1 MRSTLAFIISLIFV
15 QQFSVDAI
23 AQDESNAEDSIV
35 SFKGAEGF
43 HIGFYIGAFFP
54 NKNSATVY
62 DGYGFDENGN
72 RKEFSESFM
81 YRKIVIEN
89 DPNNGNVD
97 RIAPELGVVNHDDWR
112 FTESDMPVNLK
123 YSTAFLF
130 GLALNYG
137 LDKKQSILAN
147 LNFAKLRVTGN
158 FTIETRNTVNQQ
170 LQDFTNNQF
179 AIVGSEQ
186 RMMIQ
191 LGYSRILGD
200 NEKGNFFIEAGLCVN
215 NAKLE
220 KNFVQI
226 NSLEFDLTTF
236 DQNVV
241 GGSSVYADQYT
252 GWGFGAF
259 AGFGLNLTMN
269 PKYTIQFLYT
279 PSYETINLGPEPI
292 TAVQHAVGL
301 RAYYNF

>member
-1 MRSTLAFIISLIFV
+1 MKSTLTLLISFLIILN
-15 QQFSVDAI
+15 FSMQAS
-23 AQDESNAEDSIV
+23 AQDENNDEDSTI
-35 SFKGAEGF
+35 SYKGARGF
-43 HIGFYIGAFFP
+43 HIGFYMGAFFP
-54 NKNSATVY
+54 NKNSTIIY
-62 DGYGFDENGN
+62 DGYGYDVNGN
-72 RKEFSESFM
+72 RNEFSNSFM
-81 YRKIVIEN
+81 YRRIVTEN
-89 DPNNGNVD
+89 DPNNGGTD
-97 RIAPELGVVNHDDWR
+97 RIATELGVVNHEDWS
-112 FTESDMPVNLK
+112 FDETDMPTNLK

-137 LDKKQSILAN
+137 LDQKQSIIAN

-158 FTIETRNTVNQQ
+158 FTIETRSSTNPQ
-170 LQDFTNNQF
+170 LGDKNYQF
-179 AIVGSEQ
+179 ALVGSEQ
-186 RMMIQ
+186 RMMFQ

-215 NAKLE
+215 NAKVE

-226 NSLEFDLTTF
+226 NNLELDLTSF

-241 GGSSVYADQYT
+241 GGSSVYVGHYT

-259 AGFGLNLTMN
+259 AGVGLNLTMN

-279 PSYETINLGPEPI
+279 PSYETINLGQDPV
-292 TAVQHAVGL
+292 TAIQHSIGL